1 MDILVCSPHYPSKI
15 PVQEPMEKKRNRI
28 DDNDVATLGRNIWE
42 MGQGHTF
49 WHELREDLE
58 I

>member
-1 MDILVCSPHYPSKI
+1 MDILVCSPYYPSKI
-15 PVQEPMEKKRNRI
+15 HVQEPMEKKHRI

-49 WHELREDLE
+49 WHELGEDLE